1 MFRPCRNLL
10 APAHAI
16 AFGGIFLRIFNEL
29 KLMKSAVENTIST
42 KAQASAGR
50 VNRGGRPSVPHK
62 RRSSVSVMCTLIEK
76 KIIEANAK
84 RAGMNAS
91 VFLRNLGLNTRIE
104 VRVKTLPKPV
114 LEMRGTLNHI
124 AANLNQI
131 ARRRNQ
137 GDDLNA
143 MERALLDQDVRS
155 LRGLVKNINAYVS

>member
-1 MFRPCRNLL
+1 MESAFKKTTNTKDP
-10 APAHAI
+10 APA
-16 AFGGIFLRIFNEL
+16 
-29 KLMKSAVENTIST
+29 S
-42 KAQASAGR
+42 R
-50 VNRGGRPSVPHK
+50 VNKGGRPSVPHK

-84 RAGMNAS
+84 RVGMNPS

-104 VRVKTLPKPV
+104 VRVKTLPKSV

-131 ARRRNQ
+131 AKRRNR

-155 LRGLVKNINAYVS
+155 LRALVKNINAHVS

>member
-1 MFRPCRNLL
+1 M
-10 APAHAI
+10 
-16 AFGGIFLRIFNEL
+16 ESEV
-29 KLMKSAVENTIST
+29 KKKIST
-42 KAQASAGR
+42 KDPAPLGR

-76 KIIEANAK
+76 RIIEANAK
-84 RAGMNAS
+84 RVGMNPS
-91 VFLRNLGLNTRIE
+91 VFLRNLGLNMRIE
-104 VRVKTLPKPV
+104 VKVKTLPKPV

-131 ARRRNQ
+131 ARRRNR

-155 LRGLVKNINAYVS
+155 LRALVKNINAYVS

>member
-1 MFRPCRNLL
+1 
-10 APAHAI
+10 
-16 AFGGIFLRIFNEL
+16 
-29 KLMKSAVENTIST
+29 MKSAVKKNESVNQVTP
-42 KAQASAGR
+42 KGR
-50 VNRGGRPSVPHK
+50 VNKGGRPNVPHK

-84 RAGMNAS
+84 RVAMNPS

-114 LEMRGTLNHI
+114 LEMRGMLNHI

-131 ARRRNQ
+131 ARRRNR

>member
-1 MFRPCRNLL
+1 
-10 APAHAI
+10 
-16 AFGGIFLRIFNEL
+16 
-29 KLMKSAVENTIST
+29 MKSEVKKITNTKSP
-42 KAQASAGR
+42 ARAGR
-50 VNRGGRPSVPHK
+50 VNKGGRPKVPHK
-62 RRSSVSVMCTLIEK
+62 RRNSVSVMCTLIEK

-84 RAGMNAS
+84 RVGTNPS

-104 VRVKTLPKPV
+104 VRVKTLPKSV

-131 ARRRNQ
+131 ARKRNR

-155 LRGLVKNINAYVS
+155 LQALVKNINAYVS

>member
-1 MFRPCRNLL
+1 
-10 APAHAI
+10 
-16 AFGGIFLRIFNEL
+16 
-29 KLMKSAVENTIST
+29 MKSAVKKNESVNQVAP
-42 KAQASAGR
+42 KGR
-50 VNRGGRPSVPHK
+50 VNKGGRPNVPHK

-84 RAGMNAS
+84 RVAMNPS

-114 LEMRGTLNHI
+114 LEMRGMLNHI

-131 ARRRNQ
+131 ARRRNR

-155 LRGLVKNINAYVS
+155 LRGLVKDINAYVS

>member
-1 MFRPCRNLL
+1 MESVVKKITNIKDP
-10 APAHAI
+10 APL
-16 AFGGIFLRIFNEL
+16 GRIN
-29 KLMKSAVENTIST
+29 K
-42 KAQASAGR
+42 
-50 VNRGGRPSVPHK
+50 GGRPSVPHK

-84 RAGMNAS
+84 RVGMNPS

-114 LEMRGTLNHI
+114 MEMRGTLNHI

-131 ARRRNQ
+131 ARRRNR

>member
-1 MFRPCRNLL
+1 M
-10 APAHAI
+10 
-16 AFGGIFLRIFNEL
+16 ESEV
-29 KLMKSAVENTIST
+29 KKKIST
-42 KAQASAGR
+42 KDPAPLGR
-50 VNRGGRPSVPHK
+50 VNRGGRPNVPHK

-84 RAGMNAS
+84 RVGMNPS

-114 LEMRGTLNHI
+114 LELRGMLNHI

-131 ARRRNQ
+131 ARRRNR

-155 LRGLVKNINAYVS
+155 LRGLVKNINTYVS

>member
-1 MFRPCRNLL
+1 
-10 APAHAI
+10 
-16 AFGGIFLRIFNEL
+16 
-29 KLMKSAVENTIST
+29 MKSAVKKTVSIHG
-42 KAQASAGR
+42 QAPAIR
-50 VNRGGRPSVPHK
+50 VNKGGRPKVPHK
-62 RRSSVSVMCTLIEK
+62 RRAAVSVMCTLVEK

-84 RAGMNAS
+84 RAGMNPS

-104 VRVKTLPKPV
+104 VRIKTLPKPV

-131 ARRRNQ
+131 ARRRNR

-155 LRGLVKNINAYVS
+155 LRGLVKNINTYLS

>member
-1 MFRPCRNLL
+1 
-10 APAHAI
+10 
-16 AFGGIFLRIFNEL
+16 
-29 KLMKSAVENTIST
+29 MKSEVKKNESVN
-42 KAQASAGR
+42 QAAPKGR
-50 VNRGGRPSVPHK
+50 VNKGGRPNVPHK

-84 RAGMNAS
+84 RVAMNPS

-114 LEMRGTLNHI
+114 LEMRGMLNHI

-131 ARRRNQ
+131 ARRRNR

-155 LRGLVKNINAYVS
+155 LRGLVKDINAYVS

>member
-1 MFRPCRNLL
+1 MGNAVKKKERETEP
-10 APAHAI
+10 APA
-16 AFGGIFLRIFNEL
+16 
-29 KLMKSAVENTIST
+29 
-42 KAQASAGR
+42 GR
-50 VNRGGRPSVPHK
+50 MNRGGRPQVPHK

-84 RAGMNAS
+84 RIGMNPS

-104 VRVKTLPKPV
+104 IRVKSLPRPV
-114 LEMRGTLNHI
+114 LEMRGMLNHI

-131 ARRRNQ
+131 AKRRNR

-155 LRGLVKNINAYVS
+155 LRSLVKNINAYIS

>member
-1 MFRPCRNLL
+1 MESAVKKTTSTKDL
-10 APAHAI
+10 AP
-16 AFGGIFLRIFNEL
+16 
-29 KLMKSAVENTIST
+29 V
-42 KAQASAGR
+42 GR
-50 VNRGGRPSVPHK
+50 VNKGGRPSVPHK
-62 RRSSVSVMCTLIEK
+62 RRSNVSVMCTLIEK
-76 KIIEANAK
+76 KVIEANAK

-131 ARRRNQ
+131 ARRRNR

-143 MERALLDQDVRS
+143 MERALLDQEVRS
-155 LRGLVKNINAYVS
+155 LRSLIKNINAYVS